1 MNSKIAK
8 TLVWLMAPVVLIIGI
23 FFNRW
28 LVAMEGDGRV
38 QACLLVDDIAK
49 DTWQALHYGTS
60 QGLLDSELQ
69 LTTYSFSQSW
79 LDEATKRN
87 PCPIDSEIIVNA
99 WLYDKFAALGSTG
112 RLALIGNSFGAQ
124 LIKPDFRIGAY
135 FQPHKKAQLIAD
147 FINTDSNG
155 KDSIS
160 VALVLG
166 PDDIGAVKALREAM
180 VNVFNQTDFITV
192 TQTLHSADTKFE
204 QYLAMSQLLVD
215 EQQVDY
221 IVATPTGIEQAT
233 KIITGRELE
242 NTGLISLAVSKAMVS
257 LMEQQRVT
265 AVIDDKPILQGKWLA
280 SWLKQEKIT
289 ERPEPEFEMFMLTP
303 ETVGQIAQEDS
314 LVPYGYRVIYNS
326 GN

>member
-8 TLVWLMAPVVLIIGI
+8 TIVWLMAPVVLITGI
-23 FFNRW
+23 FLNRY

-60 QGLLDSELQ
+60 QGLLDSTLQ

-79 LDEATKRN
+79 LDEEGKRN
-87 PCPIDSEIIVNA
+87 PCPVDSQIIVNA
-99 WLYDKFAALGSTG
+99 WLYDKFSALGSTG
-112 RLALIGNSFGAQ
+112 RLALIGNSFGDH

-135 FQPHKKAQLIAD
+135 FQPQKKAQLIAD
-147 FINTDSNG
+147 FITAQNPG
-155 KDSIS
+155 RESIS

-166 PDDIGAVKALREAM
+166 PEDIGAVEAM
-180 VNVFNQTDFITV
+180 QDAMTSVFNQTDNISV
-192 TQTLHSADTKFE
+192 SQTLFSADTKFE

-221 IVATPTGIEQAT
+221 IVATPTAIEQAT
-233 KIITGRELE
+233 KIISGRELAS
-242 NTGLISLAVSKAMVS
+242 TGLISLAVSKAMVS

-280 SWLKQEKIT
+280 GWLKQEKIT
-289 ERPEPEFEMFMLTP
+289 ERPEPEFEMLMLTP
-303 ETVGQIAQEDS
+303 QTLNTIAQEDS